1 MLGHRRSR
9 DMTKYCHFYEDH
21 GHDTNDYRELRHQIM
36 EAVKSGQ
43 LSHLVKGKTKV
54 PNTQRGD
61 GKKEKNTAPIEA
73 PILMISR
80 GEPTKR
86 RVLVEPMSECRGI
99 TFPPVVGNNNSSTP
113 VIIKAKISGRQ
124 VNRVYM
130 ESGSSCEVIYEHCF
144 LKLKPSIRSHRVDS
158 KVSLVGFSGEH
169 SWPIGEV
176 PLEITIGDA
185 PFTRTETLNFV
196 ILRSIS
202 PHNLNSNAEDG
213 CPSDPNGRRRRRQN
227 SLFCRRRNILLSKN
241 AIWIKKNTR
250 ATYQRLVEKVFSD
263 HIRRNLKAYIDDMV
277 IKSTSEEDMLKDI
290 QETFERFRSINM
302 KLNPKKCSFN
312 MEEGPFLGHLI
323 TRQGIIANPSKVK
336 VVTDLVQPKTLKDIL
351 SLNGKLAALS
361 RFLSKGAEKSIPFF
375 KALKSCTDKKII
387 QWMKEAEEAFQK
399 MKKFMEI
406 LPTLTA
412 LIKGEVL
419 VMYLA
424 ASTKSISVVLLAKMQ
439 RKENSNLFCEQV
451 LTRSSA

>member
-73 PILMISR
+73 PILMIR
-80 GEPTKR
+80 RKPRER
-86 RVLVEPMSECRGI
+86 RVSVNLLTKQFIKFFLGI

-213 CPSDPNGRRRRRQN
+213 YCSLYDP
-227 SLFCRRRNILLSKN
+227 
-241 AIWIKKNTR
+241 
-250 ATYQRLVEKVFSD
+250 
-263 HIRRNLKAYIDDMV
+263 
-277 IKSTSEEDMLKDI
+277 
-290 QETFERFRSINM
+290 
-302 KLNPKKCSFN
+302 
-312 MEEGPFLGHLI
+312 
-323 TRQGIIANPSKVK
+323 
-336 VVTDLVQPKTLKDIL
+336 
-351 SLNGKLAALS
+351 
-361 RFLSKGAEKSIPFF
+361 
-375 KALKSCTDKKII
+375 
-387 QWMKEAEEAFQK
+387 
-399 MKKFMEI
+399 
-406 LPTLTA
+406 
-412 LIKGEVL
+412 
-419 VMYLA
+419 
-424 ASTKSISVVLLAKMQ
+424 
-439 RKENSNLFCEQV
+439 
-451 LTRSSA
+451 